1 MHWDGVDTLL
11 QDVCRWS
18 GLARQGWRWRFRDG
32 GESVWCLT
40 ELNVRSR
47 FGRPVRRPA
56 PWDQGYTTLLACAGV
71 LRTQGYTH
79 AVGVDGG
86 GVERHVPIPLRSLV
100 ETTAGARLIYRL
112 DGAALL
118 RRQGEDG
125 PARVLARAVHITTAW
140 HWLLHDDWLDS
151 IPAESDRALVSM
163 AAAGYSV
170 MAYCALCGASVRGAT
185 EATHDVVVDHDR
197 RIVHVLERV
206 CVQARGTGVLPS
218 AAELGAAPKP
228 TVPILPRT
236 AWARILASD
245 ESDEPQGSLQR
256 KTRSRA

>member
-1 MHWDGVDTLL
+1 M
-11 QDVCRWS
+11 
-18 GLARQGWRWRFRDG
+18 ARRCF
-32 GESVWCLT
+32 V
-40 ELNVRSR
+40 
-47 FGRPVRRPA
+47 GRAHPR
-56 PWDQGYTTLLACAGV
+56 
-71 LRTQGYTH
+71 
-79 AVGVDGG
+79 
-86 GVERHVPIPLRSLV
+86 
-100 ETTAGARLIYRL
+100 
-112 DGAALL
+112 
-118 RRQGEDG
+118 

-170 MAYCALCGASVRGAT
+170 RAYCALCGASVRGAT

-228 TVPILPRT
+228 TVPTLPRT